1 MGEDLTPLLTPTQ
14 GNVEELLDARIRPFP
29 VYTVVQRRR
38 GASGNGRIRIRKP
51 MLYPPELQG
60 RAGYNTVERLGGYH
74 RGPLQTIVSP
84 VTTPAPLPSRP
95 KILPPPLPPL
105 QTIPL
110 AMTPATTSGRRR
122 PATLVYPGPGANQR
136 RRLTRWDSTC

>member
-1 MGEDLTPLLTPTQ
+1 
-14 GNVEELLDARIRPFP
+14 
-29 VYTVVQRRR
+29 
-38 GASGNGRIRIRKP
+38 

-60 RAGYNTVERLGGYH
+60 RADYKAVERPGGDH

-95 KILPPPLPPL
+95 KIVPQPPPPL

-110 AMTPATTSGRRR
+110 TMSHATNSGRRR
-122 PATLVYPGPGANQR
+122 PAALLYPGSGTNQR